1 MMRLLVTGSRDWSD
15 YSKVLGELKYF
26 HNAFGVEL
34 VVHGDCR
41 GADRLAGRA
50 ARELGLD
57 VWAFPAD
64 WKRHGKAAGPI
75 RNEEM
80 LIFTKP
86 QYVLA
91 FHDAIDKSK
100 GTKDMVKRSRKAGLP
115 VLLVKHQGPAELLQ
129 DV

>member
-1 MMRLLVTGSRDWSD
+1 MRLLVTGSRDWFD
-15 YSKVLGELKYF
+15 YSKTLEELKYF
-26 HNAFGVEL
+26 QDMFGVEL
-34 VVHGDCR
+34 VIHGDCR

-64 WKRHGKAAGPI
+64 WNRHGKAAGPI

-80 LIFTKP
+80 LIFARP
-86 QYVLA
+86 QFVLA
-91 FHDAIDKSK
+91 FHDTLDKSK
-100 GTKDMVKRSRKAGLP
+100 GTKDMVVRARKAGLP
-115 VLLVKHQGPAELLQ
+115 VRLIKRHGPAELLT